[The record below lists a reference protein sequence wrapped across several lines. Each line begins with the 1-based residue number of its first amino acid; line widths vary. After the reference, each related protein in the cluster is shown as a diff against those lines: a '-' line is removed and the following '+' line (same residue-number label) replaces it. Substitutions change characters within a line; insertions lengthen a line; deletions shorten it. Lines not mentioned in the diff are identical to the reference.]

1 MPRYLDR
8 VNLEPIILREQANQ
22 GQPIIEKFEAHA
34 GVGFAI
40 VLLTQ
45 GVATS
50 ARRATGALRLY
61 GGSPIADRRF

>member
-1 MPRYLDR
+1 
-8 VNLEPIILREQANQ
+8 VNLEPIILHEQANQ
-22 GQPIIEKFEAHA
+22 GKTIIEKFEAHA

-50 ARRATGALRLY
+50 AGRATGALRAISGLPN
-61 GGSPIADRRF
+61 S